1 MPASRRSRIAPW
13 PAGSVSPAPPLPT
26 APEPQPR
33 PDLRLSL
40 RMLTQPG
47 RAPVGTLH
55 EADEGR
61 GGREPSLHC
70 PCSPLRDRLSWI
82 HTSGR
87 GRSGAVARATP
98 AHPSAP
104 LGGVSSRGGPREP
117 RRRRRVGGSTDAGE
131 GESTGREE
139 AATNREGTEVRV

>member
-1 MPASRRSRIAPW
+1 
-13 PAGSVSPAPPLPT
+13 
-26 APEPQPR
+26 
-33 PDLRLSL
+33 
-40 RMLTQPG
+40 
-47 RAPVGTLH
+47 VGTLH

-61 GGREPSLHC
+61 GGREPSLRC

-104 LGGVSSRGGPREP
+104 LGAYPRVVGRGSRDGG
-117 RRRRRVGGSTDAGE
+117 GE
-131 GESTGREE
+131 
-139 AATNREGTEVRV
+139 